1 MTISGMMAARGS
13 GVAVGTGAIGSSV
26 GGGMVDVPTSTVA
39 SSRDL
44 FAAQPPSAAAASVTP
59 VTPRNSLRVRKFL
72 FGFIIH
78 SNIEFRPVIGPFK
91 GEWATQRQGV
101 KNVNKSIWL
110 PDPFVML

>member
-1 MTISGMMAARGS
+1 MTISGNIGAMGS

-26 GGGMVDVPTSTVA
+26 GEGMVDVPASTVA
-39 SSRDL
+39 SSGDL

-78 SNIEFRPVIGPFK
+78 SNIESRPLIGPFK
-91 GEWATQRQGV
+91 YEWATQRQGL
-101 KNVNKSIWL
+101 KTSINPSGFQTRL
-110 PDPFVML
+110 